1 MYSLLIHSFYLSIHL
16 QSQLESIGVV
26 NIYPKTGFSD
36 EELKMYLATPPA
48 GKSFVHV
55 VFCGRHFVYYGVLLV
70 GSCDMYIYHRS
81 CDNYL
86 YNRSYDIYT
95 CVP

>member
-1 MYSLLIHSFYLSIHL
+1 MFNYCKIGQFTKVKPTSKFLTLWCSSVYRLMYSLLIHSFYLSIHL

-48 GKSFVHV
+48 GK
-55 VFCGRHFVYYGVLLV
+55 
-70 GSCDMYIYHRS
+70 
-81 CDNYL
+81 
-86 YNRSYDIYT
+86 
-95 CVP
+95 

>member
-1 MYSLLIHSFYLSIHL
+1 MYSLYLSIHL

-26 NIYPKTGFSD
+26 NVYPKTGFSD

-48 GKSFVHV
+48 GKSFVHA
-55 VFCGRHFVYYGVLLV
+55 VFCGRHFVYYCLLV
-70 GSCDMYIYHRS
+70 GSFDMYMYCKSYDNYMFRRS
-81 CDNYL
+81 CD
-86 YNRSYDIYT
+86 IYA

>member
-1 MYSLLIHSFYLSIHL
+1 MYSLYLSIHL

-26 NIYPKTGFSD
+26 NVYPKTGFSD

-55 VFCGRHFVYYGVLLV
+55 VFYGRHFVCNSLLV
-70 GSCDMYIYHRS
+70 GSFDMYMYCKLYDNYMFCRS
-81 CDNYL
+81 CD
-86 YNRSYDIYT
+86 IYT
-95 CVP
+95 RVP